1 MKVAKGLLYLALAG
15 VLAALTAMVIQQGQ
29 AIDRLQDA
37 AARARQ
43 QAYTIREPATLGPSD
58 SERIDALERQAE
70 WEQLEKAFS
79 LR

>member
-15 VLAALTAMVIQQGQ
+15 VLAALAARVIQQGQ

-37 AARARQ
+37 AARGQR
-43 QAYTIREPATLGPSD
+43 AYREPATFGPSD
-58 SERIDALERQAE
+58 SERIAALEWQAE
-70 WEQLEKAFS
+70 REQMEKALS